1 MSFKNNIETDKD
13 TEIIAVFIDG
23 DNISYKNIPVILQEI
38 RNYGKIII
46 NNVYCDWS
54 SLEYNNLR
62 QTSIENGITTIQCDK
77 VTGKN
82 STDIK
87 LMVDLMKTL
96 YEINHVSLYYI
107 VTSDSDYRHVIP
119 QIKMKNK
126 KVHCIG
132 SVNSNKSIQS
142 ICDLFTKIEV
152 LVEYNNRIIKNQSND
167 TIQLLRDSNQEI
179 KNSKSKQRSLSK
191 DNNSFKSNL
200 KKIDMKIIFE
210 IHNVVEN
217 NKKLNLG
224 ALKTLL
230 QRKYTFDY
238 REYGYNSMKSFI
250 EKNSEKFGCVVIGNE
265 YITKKM
271 SKNKFPK
278 KKI

>member
-1 MSFKNNIETDKD
+1 MSFKNTQHEDNN
-13 TEIIAVFIDG
+13 EIIGVFIDG
-23 DNISYKNIPVILQEI
+23 DNISHKSIPVILQEI

-54 SLEYNNLR
+54 SLEYSNLK

-77 VTGKN
+77 ITGKN

-96 YEINHVSLYYI
+96 YEINHISLYYI

-119 QIKMKNK
+119 QIKMRNK

-132 SVNSNKSIQS
+132 SINSNKSIQS

-152 LVEYNNRIIKNQSND
+152 LVDYNNRMIKKQSD
-167 TIQLLRDSNQEI
+167 ITTELLNVPRYAKKNNAIKKNLSCN
-179 KNSKSKQRSLSK
+179 KNSKS
-191 DNNSFKSNL
+191 NF
-200 KKIDMKIIFE
+200 KKIDKKIVFE
-210 IHNVVEN
+210 IQNVVEN

-250 EKNSEKFGCVVIGNE
+250 EKNSEKFDCVVIGNE
-265 YITKKM
+265 YISKRNNKNN
-271 SKNKFPK
+271 KNKFPK
-278 KKI
+278 KI